1 MSLNRREE
9 ILGRMFEIL
18 DGMKAA
24 NPGLSIQT
32 VKRNR
37 GLLDND
43 MRTALVLLDGDE
55 TTQLVGERRGRQKM
69 SPVLVRMKPQVFAI
83 LKIKKP
89 QNEGVGTDLNALR
102 AAIIKAFADDAQ
114 LLALIG
120 PNGDIAYDGCE
131 TDLKTGMSLEGQVQM
146 SFSLL
151 TVLNPYS
158 N

>member
-1 MSLNRREE
+1 MPLPRREE
-9 ILGRMFEIL
+9 ILAQLFTTL
-18 DGMKAA
+18 DGMKAGQ
-24 NPGLSIQT
+24 PSLDIQT

-55 TTQLVGERRGRQKM
+55 QTIVTGDRRGRQKM
-69 SPVLVRMKPQVFAI
+69 SPVLVRMRPQVFAI

-89 QNEGVGTDLNALR
+89 QNEGVGTDLNTLR

-120 PNGDIAYDGCE
+120 PNGDLSYDGCE
-131 TDLKTGMSLEGQVQM
+131 TDLKTGSSLEGQIQM
-146 SFSLL
+146 NFSIV
-151 TVLNPYS
+151 TALNPYS